1 MYSGK
6 DDVREDERDAGR
18 GEEPDGGRCGKGE
31 VAVAKSRVATSSVF
45 TTGFPQEG
53 QKRGLAESSVPQKAQ
68 LDIEF
73 SRYSL
78 NQTWDFVPQ
87 TSGKPSADKGL
98 SG

>member
-6 DDVREDERDAGR
+6 EEVREEDRDEGR
-18 GEEPDGGRCGKGE
+18 GDDPDVGRCGRGE

-53 QKRGLAESSVPQKAQ
+53 QKRGLAESSVPQNAQ

-73 SRYSL
+73 SRYRI
-78 NQTWDFVPQ
+78 P
-87 TSGKPSADKGL
+87 
-98 SG
+98 

>member
-6 DDVREDERDAGR
+6 EEVREDDRDEGR
-18 GEEPDGGRCGKGE
+18 GEDPDGGRCGRGE

-45 TTGFPQEG
+45 TTGFPQDG

-73 SRYSL
+73 SRYRI
-78 NQTWDFVPQ
+78 P
-87 TSGKPSADKGL
+87 
-98 SG
+98 